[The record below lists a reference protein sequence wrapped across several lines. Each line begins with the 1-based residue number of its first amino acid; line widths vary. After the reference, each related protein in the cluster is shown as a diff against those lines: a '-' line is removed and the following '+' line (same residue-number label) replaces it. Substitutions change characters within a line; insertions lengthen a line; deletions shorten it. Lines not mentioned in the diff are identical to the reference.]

1 MIIDFSGGKKGEKCC
16 RLSNSIWNL
25 NARFAL
31 VYFDFFFFS
40 FFFLFHSQK
49 CFLELKKKINKMC
62 TQKKRIIFSFPFS
75 HSSLPRRRKIYPKGI
90 WVWKRNENSRT
101 FSLPPS
107 SVFPMPQQSYPFERL
122 KFLSR
127 WGDAA
132 ESRGRGSNSSKIWNE
147 SVSLTEWDLNVFRA
161 WKSE

>member
-31 VYFDFFFFS
+31 VYFDFFSSLFS
-40 FFFLFHSQK
+40 FSFIRKNAFSSWKKKSIKCVRRRELYFHFHSLTLHFPEEEK
-49 CFLELKKKINKMC
+49 F
-62 TQKKRIIFSFPFS
+62 TQKAFEFGKEMKIREPSRFP
-75 HSSLPRRRKIYPKGI
+75 P
-90 WVWKRNENSRT
+90 
-101 FSLPPS
+101 